1 VSTLVPSGGP
11 TWAPTRNPGNT
22 IVSAQPSLALATRTP
37 SRTPTR
43 SPTAAPTPNP
53 PSGSQSSRTPTR
65 TPSRTPTRS
74 PTAAPTRN
82 PSDVPTSSQ
91 PSRFPTGAPT
101 NPQGSPTSNPTTT
114 LAPAIARPRSPTPT
128 GTVPPTRTP
137 TRVSNGG
144 ISDSGGSSSSS
155 DDGLVLYVVLAVV
168 VILFVIGTGVALR
181 QRRNHTPDDGV
192 SAGPSG
198 PVSKQPCRSVHSR
211 QKVPPKTKPE
221 PKFPLF
227 TMNTTYALPTPTSDA
242 PNGIAQGTS
251 EPQEQYASL
260 PNTGSP
266 DRASSVYSALERS
279 TTAEPQYARTHTGPP
294 DRISSVY
301 SALERSTTAEPEYA
315 GFATATTYGSSARQD
330 PTSTTY
336 DSLDRGQHQDGN
348 EAEGATVYAVPHY

>member
-1 VSTLVPSGGP
+1 MSTLGP
-11 TWAPTRNPGNT
+11 TWAPTRNPGDT
-22 IVSAQPSLALATRTP
+22 IVSAQPSLALA
-37 SRTPTR
+37 
-43 SPTAAPTPNP
+43 
-53 PSGSQSSRTPTR
+53 TR

-114 LAPAIARPRSPTPT
+114 GASARPRSPTPT

-227 TMNTTYALPTPTSDA
+227 TMNTTYALPTPTSDG

-260 PNTGSP
+260 PNTGPP

-279 TTAEPQYARTHTGPP
+279 TTAEPEYARTHTGPP

-301 SALERSTTAEPEYA
+301 SALERPTTAEPEYA